1 MSKGGFMMKNEEFS
15 GLKNIS
21 IKDKKVYIVDQHQYT
36 LPLWAYESIIRGEE
50 YVLVSIDYHPDTNP
64 PFWQKSHYQAIM
76 KDDKNVEQLT
86 EAYSQKRLMGIDSK
100 NILSIIELP
109 KDLNNDEHINTAMAL
124 GYLKDYHMINCMD
137 AHEYEKGTHYLI
149 SAEHFSSLDDEM
161 FRSIGFKLPE
171 DKFIL
176 DIDLDYFSSKKSFAI
191 DSDCYIKELIQKS
204 EFITIARSKK
214 YFEYL
219 KKPQEDFTLET
230 CEKLCLDMI
239 EKHLS

>member
-1 MSKGGFMMKNEEFS
+1 MIKGGYMINNGDFS
-15 GLKNIS
+15 NLRILS
-21 IKDKKVYIVDQHQYT
+21 IKGKKIYIVDQHQHT
-36 LPLWAYESIIRGEE
+36 LPLWAYESIIRDEN

-64 PFWQKSHYQAIM
+64 PFWQKSHYRAIM
-76 KDDKNVEQLT
+76 KDDERVEALT
-86 EAYSQKRLMGIDSK
+86 ELFINERLKSIDSK
-100 NILSIIELP
+100 NLQKIIKLP
-109 KDLNNDEHINTAMAL
+109 EDLNNDEHINTALAL
-124 GYLKDYHMINCMD
+124 GYLNDYHMINCMD
-137 AHEYEKGTHYLI
+137 AHKYNKGTHYLI
-149 SAEHFSSLDDEM
+149 GEEYFSSLENEM
-161 FRSIGFKLPE
+161 FESIGFKIPE